1 MPRAAGPIRIRWWIF
16 LFMSAFAM
24 LSYMQ
29 RTSIAVAAEQ
39 MMPDLHLT
47 QMQIGWLNA
56 AFTTA
61 YAIAQLPGGL
71 IGQRFGARLTY
82 TGVGL
87 IGLMATIATPLAP
100 VLLAGT
106 ALFIALL
113 LAQGLLGASQ
123 GPVFPL
129 FAGVS
134 QVWFPERQWAFVNGL
149 VSSGMNLGGALTPL
163 LIVLLTAHFGWQ
175 GALLWVALPAMVL
188 TALWAWYG
196 RDTPQEHPSVSEAE
210 LAELPARAVSNHQPM
225 TRARLVRIL
234 SNHNVLLLAFSYLC
248 LNYAFYLLSSW
259 SFLYLVQVRHFGGLA
274 SGVAGMLPW
283 VGAGIGAGVGGYVSD
298 WLVVRLGFRYGYHL
312 IPICSL
318 PLAALLLLICI
329 GVSTPYAA
337 VSALVLAFLSIE
349 LNEGAY
355 WAATMRVAGADTAA
369 ATGVLN
375 TGGNIGGIIVQPV
388 VGALSGSG
396 HWQAAFVSGAVFAL
410 LAALCWL
417 RVNCAKPATQVI
429 TSAV

>member
-1 MPRAAGPIRIRWWIF
+1 MTRAAQPIRIRWWIF

-24 LSYMQ
+24 LSYIQ

-87 IGLMATIATPLAP
+87 IGLVATVATPLAP

-134 QVWFPERQWAFVNGL
+134 QVWFPQRQWAFVNGL

-175 GALLWVALPAMVL
+175 GALLWVALPAVVL

-196 RDTPQEHPSVSEAE
+196 RDTPQQHTAVTPAE
-210 LAELPARAVSNHQPM
+210 LAELPLPPVGSREPM
-225 TRARLVRIL
+225 TIARLVRIL
-234 SNHNVLLLAFSYLC
+234 GNRNVLLLAFSYLC

-259 SFLYLVQVRHFGGLA
+259 SFLYLVQVRHFSGLE
-274 SGVAGMLPW
+274 SGIAGMLPW
-283 VGAGIGAGVGGYVSD
+283 IGAGIGAGVGGYVSD
-298 WLVVRLGFRYGYHL
+298 WLVMRIGFRFGYHL
-312 IPICSL
+312 IPMCSL
-318 PLAALLLLICI
+318 PLAGLLLLVCI
-329 GVSTPYAA
+329 GVPTPYAA
-337 VSALVLAFLSIE
+337 VCSLVLAFLSIE

-396 HWQAAFVSGAVFAL
+396 HWQAAFVSGAVFSL

-417 RVNCAKPATQVI
+417 RVNCEKPASSALASVI
-429 TSAV
+429 